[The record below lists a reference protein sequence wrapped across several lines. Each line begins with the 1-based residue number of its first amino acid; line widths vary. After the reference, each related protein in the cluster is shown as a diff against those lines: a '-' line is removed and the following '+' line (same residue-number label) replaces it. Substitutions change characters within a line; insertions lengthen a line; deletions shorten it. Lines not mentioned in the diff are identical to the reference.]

1 MCIRDS
7 IYTISRLYDPNNFY
21 YCRSRCPRF
30 EDYNSLYDPN
40 NFYYCR
46 YKQELIDIKGLY
58 DPNNFYYCRY
68 ERTTTSAM
76 SVYMTQT
83 ISTIVDFVNYARRIN
98 SLQGIVQIIL
108 TLLSCFGVKLLNF
121 V

>member
-1 MCIRDS
+1 MTQ
-7 IYTISRLYDPNNFY
+7 TISTIVDTLEF
-21 YCRSRCPRF
+21 F
-30 EDYNSLYDPN
+30 L
-40 NFYYCR
+40 
-46 YKQELIDIKGLY
+46 LIGRLY

>member
-1 MCIRDS
+1 MKPPKVVVV
-7 IYTISRLYDPNNFY
+7 YMTQTISTIVDEAAYL
-21 YCRSRCPRF
+21 
-30 EDYNSLYDPN
+30 EGKESLYDPN

>member
-1 MCIRDS
+1 MGTFWV
-7 IYTISRLYDPNNFY
+7 YMTQTISTIVDQDK
-21 YCRSRCPRF
+21 C
-30 EDYNSLYDPN
+30 YN
-40 NFYYCR
+40 R
-46 YKQELIDIKGLY
+46 YHSLY

>member
-1 MCIRDS
+1 MLIGNVV
-7 IYTISRLYDPNNFY
+7 YTTQTISTIVDGMRAV
-21 YCRSRCPRF
+21 
-30 EDYNSLYDPN
+30 
-40 NFYYCR
+40 
-46 YKQELIDIKGLY
+46 ELGY
-58 DPNNFYYCRY
+58 VY
-68 ERTTTSAM
+68 TTQTISTIVDSQSHQQAEH
-76 SVYMTQT
+76 VYTTQT